1 MNIIKQLILIFIILL
16 PLKFVYSQGCS
27 DAGFCTINNLKTDY
41 DIDKTNEKYNQ
52 IKLGLSNG
60 KADHNIGIWAAYIEY
75 NRLVKD
81 KLSIALKLTSI
92 SQSGS
97 SVRSFGLS
105 DLFLSTTYLG
115 FANADLTLGFK
126 LPLGD
131 GNKLKDGLALPMDY
145 QSSLGTVDLILGV
158 GYGIKKLKMSVAYQQ
173 PLTQNNNAFLSE
185 NYPVENALS
194 SFQSTNKYIRK
205 GDALFRLSYGFGNQ
219 DKFTLT
225 PSLLAIY
232 HLDNDEYTDA
242 EGMKM
247 KIDGSQGLTL
257 NGNLFI
263 GYSIKE
269 SNMLEVSVGAPLVT
283 RKARPDGLTREY
295 VLTLEYRFSF

>member
-1 MNIIKQLILIFIILL
+1 MKAIKQFILILFMFLPSKFI
-16 PLKFVYSQGCS
+16 YSQGCS
-27 DAGFCTINNLKTDY
+27 DAGFCTINNIKTNY
-41 DIDKTNEKYNQ
+41 DIDRTSGKYNQ

-60 KADHNIGIWAAYIEY
+60 KADHSIGIWAAYIEY

-97 SVRSFGLS
+97 SFTSSGLS

-115 FANADLTLGFK
+115 FENADLTLGFK
-126 LPLGD
+126 FPLGD
-131 GNKLKDGLALPMDY
+131 GNKSKDGLPLPMDY
-145 QSSLGTVDLILGV
+145 QTSLGTVDLILGV
-158 GYGIKKLKMSVAYQQ
+158 GYSIKKLKMSLAFQQ
-173 PLTQNNNAFLSE
+173 PLTQNKNAFLSE
-185 NYPVENALS
+185 NYPIDDVLS

-205 GDALFRLSYGFGNQ
+205 GDALLRLSYGFGNQ
-219 DKFTLT
+219 DKLIIT

-232 HLDNDEYTDA
+232 HLADDEYTDA
-242 EGMKM
+242 DGMKM

-257 NGNLFI
+257 NGNLFV
-263 GYSIKE
+263 GYSINT
-269 SNMLEVSVGAPLVT
+269 SNMLELSIGAPFIT

-295 VLTLEYRFSF
+295 VLTLEYRFKF